1 MHVQTF
7 HPGHP
12 AIQLAA
18 RHDAEAFAAQ
28 ELEFR
33 RTFFYPPF
41 SELAAIL
48 VSSPRTGA
56 GRGGGRGDRDGAP
69 RHGQEP
75 AGRFR
80 ELRISGPAPAPLERL
95 QGRWRFQ
102 ILVRAGDRRA
112 VLGALEASVPD
123 RPPAGVQ
130 IAVDVDPQDLM

>member
-1 MHVQTF
+1 
-7 HPGHP
+7 
-12 AIQLAA
+12 
-18 RHDAEAFAAQ
+18 
-28 ELEFR
+28 
-33 RTFFYPPF
+33 
-41 SELAAIL
+41 
-48 VSSPRTGA
+48 VSSPRRERAEAAAADIGTALRAMGKSRPDA
-56 GRGGGRGDRDGAP
+56 S
-69 RHGQEP
+69 
-75 AGRFR
+75 R